1 MNLIFLMI
9 DNYAITGVQA
19 NFERGHQDENG
30 TFISESNLH
39 INIED
44 KK

>member
-19 NFERGHQDENG
+19 NFERGYMDSKQRFYPVRNQ
-30 TFISESNLH
+30 H
-39 INIED
+39 INIKE
-44 KK
+44 